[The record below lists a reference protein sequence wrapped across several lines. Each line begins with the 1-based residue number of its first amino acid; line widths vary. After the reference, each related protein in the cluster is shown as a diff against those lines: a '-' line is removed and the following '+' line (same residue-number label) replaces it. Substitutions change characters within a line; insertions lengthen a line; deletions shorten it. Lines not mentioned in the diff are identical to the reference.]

1 MEEMKKCP
9 YCGKLV
15 KSEAKK
21 CKHCGEWLQEQQDN
35 HASQRNCP
43 FCGEVIDTN
52 SESCPYCKEELKHGK
67 TEAQNTENGNEE
79 NYKLKNTLSDSIES
93 NTTVAIEIEKPGFFE
108 YYLYDVLI
116 KHFADF
122 KGKISRKQYWIG
134 KGLALISLI
143 LAIRFAAVMSVEA
156 YNSPLYVIMSFIPF
170 LFVSIPFISMDIR
183 RLRDCGKDASWG
195 YLWLFTPYIFYI
207 FTIWWLVKRGETKN
221 IQVKWK
227 KADSIVGGIIGLLL
241 VIGIISTCSRNARY
255 DEEVIPASI
264 ELSEDNPYN
273 LPNIAIEEDRQK

>member
-1 MEEMKKCP
+1 MENNMKQCLYCGEEIPNESKKCP
-9 YCGKLV
+9 YCDETLEKPTTSMDNNP
-15 KSEAKK
+15 KQKEMIK
-21 CKHCGEWLQEQQDN
+21 CPICGELVER
-35 HASQRNCP
+35 S
-43 FCGEVIDTN
+43 TTL
-52 SESCPYCKEELKHGK
+52 CPYCNEKLEYKK
-67 TEAQNTENGNEE
+67 TEVC
-79 NYKLKNTLSDSIES
+79 KVKNTPQNSVEN
-93 NTTVAIEIEKPGFFE
+93 NTSMTIEIEKPGFFE

-143 LAIRFAAVMSVEA
+143 IAIRFAVVMSVEA

-170 LFVSIPFISMDIR
+170 LFVLIPFISMDIR

-227 KADSIVGGIIGLLL
+227 KADSIVGGIVGLLL

-273 LPNIAIEEDRQK
+273 LPNIAIEEDGQK

>member
-1 MEEMKKCP
+1 MENNMKQCLYCGEEIPNESKKCP
-9 YCGKLV
+9 YCDETLEKPITSIDNNP
-15 KSEAKK
+15 KQKEMIK
-21 CKHCGEWLQEQQDN
+21 CPICGELVER
-35 HASQRNCP
+35 STT
-43 FCGEVIDTN
+43 I
-52 SESCPYCKEELKHGK
+52 CPYCNEKLEYKK
-67 TEAQNTENGNEE
+67 TEVC
-79 NYKLKNTLSDSIES
+79 KVKNTPQNSVEN
-93 NTTVAIEIEKPGFFE
+93 NTSMTIEIEKPGFFE

-134 KGLALISLI
+134 KGLVLISLI
-143 LAIRFAAVMSVEA
+143 IAIRFAVVVSMEA
-156 YNSPLYVIMSFIPF
+156 YNNSLHALMSFIPF
-170 LFVSIPFISMDIR
+170 LFVLIPFISMDIR

-227 KADSIVGGIIGLLL
+227 KADSIVGGIVGLLL

-255 DEEVIPASI
+255 DEEVIPATI

-273 LPNIAIEEDRQK
+273 LPNIAIEEDGQK

>member
-1 MEEMKKCP
+1 MKQCLYCGEEIPNESKKCP
-9 YCGKLV
+9 YCDETLEKPTTSMDNNP
-15 KSEAKK
+15 KQKEMIK
-21 CKHCGEWLQEQQDN
+21 CPICGELVER
-35 HASQRNCP
+35 S
-43 FCGEVIDTN
+43 TTL
-52 SESCPYCKEELKHGK
+52 CPYCNEKLEYKK
-67 TEAQNTENGNEE
+67 TEVC
-79 NYKLKNTLSDSIES
+79 KVKNTPQNSVEN
-93 NTTVAIEIEKPGFFE
+93 NTSMTIEIEKPGFFE

-143 LAIRFAAVMSVEA
+143 IAIRFAVVMSVEA

-170 LFVSIPFISMDIR
+170 LFVLIPFISMDIR

-227 KADSIVGGIIGLLL
+227 KADSIVGGIVGLLL

-273 LPNIAIEEDRQK
+273 LPNIAIEEDGQK

>member
-1 MEEMKKCP
+1 M
-9 YCGKLV
+9 
-15 KSEAKK
+15 
-21 CKHCGEWLQEQQDN
+21 
-35 HASQRNCP
+35 
-43 FCGEVIDTN
+43 
-52 SESCPYCKEELKHGK
+52 
-67 TEAQNTENGNEE
+67 
-79 NYKLKNTLSDSIES
+79 
-93 NTTVAIEIEKPGFFE
+93 
-108 YYLYDVLI
+108 YDVLI

-143 LAIRFAAVMSVEA
+143 IAIRFAVVMSVEA

-170 LFVSIPFISMDIR
+170 LFVLIPFISMDIR

-227 KADSIVGGIIGLLL
+227 KADSIVGGIVGLLL

-273 LPNIAIEEDRQK
+273 LPNIAIEEDGQK